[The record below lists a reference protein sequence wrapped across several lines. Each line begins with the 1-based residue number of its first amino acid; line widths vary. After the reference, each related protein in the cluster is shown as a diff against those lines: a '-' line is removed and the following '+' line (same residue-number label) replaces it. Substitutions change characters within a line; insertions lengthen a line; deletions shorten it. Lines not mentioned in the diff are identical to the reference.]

1 MWKWGHPSSCT
12 HVEALQL
19 FPTIYPFSIVE
30 TPLRGIFSSAASLH
44 SSPRGQRS
52 MALSEHEAYLKHG
65 GSPRRPRSNASQSR
79 LAHSGHAR
87 TTWPDPM

>member
-1 MWKWGHPSSCT
+1 
-12 HVEALQL
+12 
-19 FPTIYPFSIVE
+19 
-30 TPLRGIFSSAASLH
+30 
-44 SSPRGQRS
+44 